1 MKQNTY
7 RLIASILIFVLTL
20 IFVGCNGGTEPTD
33 PSTIPTGTTQQTQG
47 TTAPE
52 TSTPGTSAPETTVPE
67 TTLPETTVPET
78 TVPETTV
85 PETTVPETTVPETTV
100 PETTVP
106 EITVPE
112 TTTPVE
118 TQPTVTQ
125 PPVTEPPVTEPPVT
139 EPEEVVYVEAD
150 VANSIKIGESWIN
163 NTPEPG
169 EATTIG
175 RIYVFSTAKD
185 PVCSIRSLEVVS
197 ASLNG
202 KAAEVLQTSSKENAQ
217 AFLVNKGAA
226 GIVQTEALLVTQI
239 MCSLEAGEE
248 PINFEVIIRAALEN
262 GQTLELRF
270 IENRLQYGSG
280 GIFAECDPEDFQ

>member
-7 RLIASILIFVLTL
+7 RLIASILLFVLTL

-33 PSTIPTGTTQQTQG
+33 LSTTPTGTTEQTQG

-52 TSTPGTSAPETTVPE
+52 TSTPGTSA
-67 TTLPETTVPET
+67 PETTVPET

-100 PETTVP
+100 PETTA
-106 EITVPE
+106 
-112 TTTPVE
+112 PVE
-118 TQPTVTQ
+118 TQPPVTQ
-125 PPVTEPPVTEPPVT
+125 PPVTQPPVTEPPVT

-150 VANSIKIGESWIN
+150 VANSIQIGESWIN

-175 RIYVFSTAKD
+175 RIYVFSTAKE

-226 GIVQTEALLVTQI
+226 GVVETEALLVTQI
-239 MCSLEAGEE
+239 MCSLEAGEA
-248 PINFEVIIRAALEN
+248 PINFEVIIRASLEN

-280 GIFAECDPEDFQ
+280 GIFGECDPEDFQ